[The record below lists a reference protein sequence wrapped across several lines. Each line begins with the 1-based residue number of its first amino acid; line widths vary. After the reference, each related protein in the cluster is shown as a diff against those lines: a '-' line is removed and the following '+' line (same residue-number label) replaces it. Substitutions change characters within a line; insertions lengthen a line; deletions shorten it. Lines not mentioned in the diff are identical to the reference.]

1 MATVNEYDTF
11 DYLKPADYLSAK
23 EARDREINQGFE
35 NAEVM
40 AKVNDKQR
48 VAEAVSFGKAIKNAE
63 SFSKS
68 AATYLKNER
77 DKRQKVYAHEAFDL
91 QQELGATQQGLA
103 AFQREKEALGEDHS
117 LAAYYAQLAL
127 ESGNPDKYDGL
138 INLTGWRL
146 QIQEEVLAEN
156 WVLSYKD
163 RAYDGETGVTSK
175 NENGDYNYTITVD
188 GVVKNWDT
196 ADQTEKSQILKQWEL
211 QEGFKGVSHYRKE
224 FADSVFWTKYKSER
238 KSIFDG
244 ENQKAITQKTADTFL
259 FHETTIVSSAQ
270 MGGPNFGKRLHEIL
284 TKELIPI
291 HKGDEAAARTA
302 LKDYVVKLYNDKKI
316 TYDEALAFDEFQ
328 GIPHRGNDGVTVG
341 LSFWKEFQNLP
352 AELATVNNNHTQIET
367 AEVDGFGDSFVTK
380 VKTGL
385 EEQNEPLT
393 DATLAQVVTEFKR
406 DFRERFGRDPKKE
419 EIPTDLTGM
428 LTVEGDTDFNIN
440 AKLEAKKSIN
450 APITYFD
457 YAQIKDPTL
466 FKTWSDYSES
476 DAGKGFIPGMVD
488 LRNSSIERELAKE
501 LEITLSPV
509 GETKN
514 YLYHSWLPEVK
525 AEYDRIY
532 RDVIGTTEGI
542 KTPTEINDI
551 IMARLVAG
559 FSDLRIKE
567 RSTNATKLKSIVV
580 EGNHYISQNS
590 GKGKTNAEIFG
601 ASLIPGS
608 KDEYAKVEEYATG
621 RTVRLPQYYYVL
633 AESID
638 GIDAWDIAN
647 LQFMSQNNGKQLPK
661 PLYKINEESALP
673 IINYLRKT
681 KPNNRKLIRS
691 KVIEGGNDFNAVSLR
706 PELID
711 YTQVEEVL
719 Q

>member
-11 DYLKPADYLSAK
+11 DYLKPADYLPAK

-35 NAEVM
+35 DAEVM
-40 AKVNDKQR
+40 AKVNDRQR
-48 VAEAVSFGKAIKNAE
+48 VAEATSFGRAIKNAE

-103 AFQREKEALGEDHS
+103 EFQREREALGQDHS
-117 LAAYYAQLAL
+117 VAAYFAQLAL
-127 ESGNPDKYDGL
+127 ESQEPDKYDGL

-156 WVLSYKD
+156 WVLSYQD
-163 RAYDGETGVTSK
+163 RVYDGETGVTSK

-238 KSIFDG
+238 AAIFEG
-244 ENQKAITQKTADTFL
+244 EKTKAITQKTADTFL
-259 FHETTIVSSAQ
+259 FHETSIVSSAQ
-270 MGGPNFGKRLHEIL
+270 MGGDNFGKRLYDIL
-284 TKELIPI
+284 KYELIPI

-302 LKDYVVKLYNDKKI
+302 LKNYVVKLYNDKKI
-316 TYDEALAFDEFQ
+316 TYDQALAFSEYQ
-328 GIPHRGNDGVTVG
+328 GIPHRGTDGVTVG
-341 LSFWKEFQNLP
+341 LDFWKEFQDLP
-352 AELATVNNNHTQIET
+352 SELATVNNNHTQIET
-367 AEVDGFGDSFVTK
+367 AEVNGFGDSFVTS

-385 EEQNEPLT
+385 QEQNEPLT
-393 DATLAQVVTEFKR
+393 EATLSQVVTEFKR
-406 DFRERFGRDPKKE
+406 SFRERFGRDPKDT
-419 EIPTDLTGM
+419 EIPTDLIGM
-428 LTVEGDTDFNIN
+428 LTVEDDSDFNIN
-440 AKLEAKKSIN
+440 AKLEAKKQRN
-450 APITYFD
+450 EEITYFD
-457 YAQIKDPTL
+457 YARIKDQTL
-466 FKTWSDYSES
+466 FETWSDYSKT
-476 DAGKGFIPGMVD
+476 DAGKGFIPGILE
-488 LRNSSIERELAKE
+488 LRNSSIERELALE
-501 LEITLSPV
+501 LDVTLSPV

-514 YLYHSWLPEVK
+514 YLYNSWLPVVQ
-525 AEYDRIY
+525 AEYDSIY
-532 RDVIGTTEGI
+532 RDVIGTTEGLR
-542 KTPTEINDI
+542 TPSEINDI
-551 IMARLVAG
+551 IIARLKAR
-559 FSDLRIKE
+559 FPDLKLKE
-567 RSTNATKLKSIVV
+567 TSTNATKLKSIVV

-590 GKGKTNAEIFG
+590 GKGKTNSEIFG
-601 ASLIPGS
+601 TALIPGS

-633 AESID
+633 AENID
-638 GIDAWDIAN
+638 NLDAWDIAN

-661 PLYKINEESALP
+661 PLYKTNEESALP

-681 KPNNRKLIRS
+681 KPNNKKLLRS
-691 KVIEGGNDFNAVSLR
+691 KVIEGGNNFNAVSLR